1 MRREKKH
8 SVYVDRYVTKNKLKK
23 NYEFP
28 FECVVYYVNIGY
40 RMHFFL
46 SKMKQTH
53 EVNTREK

>member
-1 MRREKKH
+1 MRRERKH

-28 FECVVYYVNIGY
+28 FECGLLRKRGY

>member
-23 NYEFP
+23 NYEFRM
-28 FECVVYYVNIGY
+28 CGLLRKRGY